1 MEVSPVFLL
10 VFLTSFQSLLIETGA
25 KTENVVRCEY
35 PYEQVYSRALNKCV
49 SLIGG
54 PCAPHL
60 NDISQNNLESR
71 NASDGAISDKIQ
83 LNGLEEMSSFT
94 GCVEG
99 AACSRTDAPGLCVCV
114 KGLLTTPDRKCSLDY
129 GKNCHEEMSLKCD
142 KTKFLGC
149 IEGKCT
155 CVDSLHRYNQ
165 LRGACQGLVG
175 AFCATNDRNSMNPGS
190 HWRNVVCGPGSAC
203 YPLPNDR
210 FGNGLCQCDA
220 FHEESANRTCM
231 VWRNQE
237 TEAKELEK
245 ISWYAV
251 FWFLLIVVYI
261 LLLACCKRPPSTV
274 VLPKA

>member
-1 MEVSPVFLL
+1 MFSL
-10 VFLTSFQSLLIETGA
+10 VFLISFQSLLIEA
-25 KTENVVRCEY
+25 VINTESVVRCEY
-35 PYEQVYSRALNKCV
+35 PYEQVYSKALNKCV

-60 NDISQNNLESR
+60 NNISKNNYEGR
-71 NASDGAISDKIQ
+71 NASGGENAKTQ
-83 LNGLEEMSSFT
+83 LDVLQEKSSFT

-99 AACSRTDAPGLCVCV
+99 GVCTRTDAPGLCVCV

-129 GKNCHEEMSLKCD
+129 GKSCHEHMSLNCD
-142 KTKFLGC
+142 ETKFLGC
-149 IEGKCT
+149 IEGKCM
-155 CVDSLHRYNQ
+155 CANSLHRYNQ
-165 LRGACQGLVG
+165 LRGTCQGLVG
-175 AFCATNDRNSMNPGS
+175 AFCTTNDRNSMNRGS

-210 FGNGLCQCDA
+210 FGNGLCQCDG
-220 FHEESANRTCM
+220 FHVESANRTCT

-245 ISWYAV
+245 ISWYMV

-261 LLLACCKRPPSTV
+261 VLLACCKRPPSTV
-274 VLPKA
+274 LLPKA